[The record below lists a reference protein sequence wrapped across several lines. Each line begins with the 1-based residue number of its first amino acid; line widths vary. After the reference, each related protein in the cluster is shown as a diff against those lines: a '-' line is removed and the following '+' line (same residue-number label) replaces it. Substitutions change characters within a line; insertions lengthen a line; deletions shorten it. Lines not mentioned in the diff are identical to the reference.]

1 MKKLLS
7 FLVAVS
13 LFAINFSIIE
23 RHQVSAVST
32 TEDIKLLKENKKSLC
47 DRVFALK
54 KDIENC
60 QNRHIFSRELKENIK
75 DHLIPTEVFPLI
87 EKNFYLTNNLNKES
101 STFINDFK
109 LEDICGTAKGFSK
122 RWFAKGTFKNLKRDY
137 DNLLSYEKN
146 LQFNSTKCTK
156 DLDKVKTLMDFMNG
170 NNCIYN
176 GKSVKCYSVINF
188 SRLNKTLLKLIA
200 EQELKN

>member
-7 FLVAVS
+7 FLLAVS

-32 TEDIKLLKENKKSLC
+32 TEDIKLLKENKKALC
-47 DRVFALK
+47 DRVLALK

-60 QNRHIFSRELKENIK
+60 QNRQNIFAIFSRKLKENIK

-87 EKNFYLTNNLNKES
+87 EKNSYLTNTLMK
-101 STFINDFK
+101 DFGLK
-109 LEDICGTAKGFSK
+109 DICDTAKDSGK
-122 RWFAKGTFKNLKRDY
+122 RWFEKGALELRQDY
-137 DNLLSYEKN
+137 DNLLSYVRD
-146 LQFNSTKCTK
+146 LHFNSTKCTK
-156 DLDKVKTLMDFMNG
+156 DLDKEKTLMDFMNY
-170 NNCIYN
+170 NNCKNN
-176 GKSVKCYSVINF
+176 GKPVKCYSVINF
-188 SRLNKTLLKLIA
+188 SRLDKTLLKLIA